1 MDFLQKFWRNIQN
14 TFSPSCFMRK
24 FKKIP
29 VSTWPFKPI
38 FLLIPA
44 RVYFQ
49 IFSITNLHQNVLNP
63 AKKCNMQG
71 VLLFALKAKIN
82 VFLNYFRGNRTSCN
96 HSYTVVALFFHF
108 QGNVQLPK
116 MKCYYYFFRMSIGSP
131 RGGFSKYIFKKFTQP
146 PCDKQLI
153 CKTTSNPEKLFP
165 N

>member
-1 MDFLQKFWRNIQN
+1 
-14 TFSPSCFMRK
+14 
-24 FKKIP
+24 
-29 VSTWPFKPI
+29 
-38 FLLIPA
+38 
-44 RVYFQ
+44 
-49 IFSITNLHQNVLNP
+49 
-63 AKKCNMQG
+63 MQG
-71 VLLFALKAKIN
+71 VLLFASKAKIN

-165 N
+165 NLEKKFFLQHHTRCSGCHEASLSQQYNFRILDYFGPAIYDTAKCKCLIKTDF